1 MRALT
6 AAVLAGVLSLG
17 ATGQAS
23 AGEHPPGCFSMLL
36 VSILD
41 GDTVTGYVD
50 TSDPQMAY
58 YGKIRLIGI
67 DTPEM
72 GGRAQCEAERSKA
85 AEAKVFLK
93 SQLEEGLAR
102 PVRGLARVCDIKPD
116 KYSGRRLGRLEV
128 YSNHQWVDLGALLIK
143 KGLAFPYAGG
153 RRGETWCN
161 CLDSGQCPEG
171 YQG

>member
-6 AAVLAGVLSLG
+6 AALLAGVLT
-17 ATGQAS
+17 TGLTVTAK
-23 AGEHPPGCFSMLL
+23 AGEHPPGCYPMLL
-36 VSILD
+36 VGILD

-50 TSDPQMAY
+50 TSDPEMAY
-58 YGKIRLIGI
+58 HGKIRILGI
-67 DTPEM
+67 DTPET
-72 GGRAQCEAERSKA
+72 GGRAQCESEKA
-85 AEAKVFLK
+85 KAVDAKVFLK

-102 PVRGLARVCDIKPD
+102 PVRGVARVCDLKSD

-143 KGLAFPYAGG
+143 KGLAFPYNGG
-153 RRGETWCN
+153 KRGQTWCT

>member
-1 MRALT
+1 MRARSAGAL
-6 AAVLAGVLSLG
+6 VLAGLLSMTVP
-17 ATGQAS
+17 AA
-23 AGEHPPGCFSMLL
+23 AGEHPPGCFPMLL
-36 VSILD
+36 VGILD

-50 TSDPQMAY
+50 TSDPEMAY
-58 YGKIRLIGI
+58 RGKIRIAGI
-67 DTPEM
+67 DTPET

-85 AEAKVFLK
+85 VEAKVFLR

-128 YSNHQWVDLGALLIK
+128 YSNHKWVDLGALLIK
-143 KGLAFPYAGG
+143 RGLAFPYSGG
-153 RRGETWCN
+153 KRGGTWCN
-161 CLDSGQCPEG
+161 CLDTGQCPEG